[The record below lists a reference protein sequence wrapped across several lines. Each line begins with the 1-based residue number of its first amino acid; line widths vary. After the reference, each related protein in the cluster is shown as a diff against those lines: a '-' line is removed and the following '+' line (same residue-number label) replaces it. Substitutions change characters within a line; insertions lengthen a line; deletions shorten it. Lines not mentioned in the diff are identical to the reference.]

1 MLSNGGH
8 PAVMYVMSPKRAFPI
23 WNPKV
28 LATSLTNVAC
38 RDLILSNASDVCNV
52 ITCHFL

>member
-8 PAVMYVMSPKRAFPI
+8 PAVMYVMSPKRAFPV

-28 LATSLTNVAC
+28 LETSLTNVAC